1 MKAINRIK
9 KSEDFA
15 FAIKKGTAR
24 RNGSFV
30 VHVIKNELG
39 YARIGVS
46 VSNKLGCAVIRNRI
60 KRQMRAM
67 AAEVVQIEQT
77 SFDIVIVAKSG
88 FLNHSF
94 EENKTLLEQ
103 LLTL

>member
-1 MKAINRIK
+1 
-9 KSEDFA
+9 
-15 FAIKKGTAR
+15 
-24 RNGSFV
+24 
-30 VHVIKNELG
+30 
-39 YARIGVS
+39 
-46 VSNKLGCAVIRNRI
+46 
-60 KRQMRAM
+60 MRAM

-94 EENKTLLEQ
+94 EENKTLLAQ